1 MKLVEL
7 TSTFAKK
14 LSLDLNLVECLFI
27 DHFGVVVG
35 DIVGERLATGEAGSD
50 LAFDADMTLLV
61 LVESPFVDVLEDLDF
76 AGSEELPQGVFFEL
90 DVFVDGLG
98 QPFLELLDLF
108 EVPGVVLAFLPLLQI
123 KAVLHLLL
131 QN

>member
-1 MKLVEL
+1 LVEL
-7 TSTFAKK
+7 TSTFAEKF
-14 LSLDLNLVECLFI
+14 SLDLNLVESLFI
-27 DHFGVVVG
+27 DHVGVVVG
-35 DIVGERLATGEAGSD
+35 DVVGERLATGEAGSD
-50 LAFDADMTLLV
+50 LAFDADMALLV

-90 DVFVDGLG
+90 DVFVDALS
-98 QPFLELLDLF
+98 QPFLEFLDLF

>member
-1 MKLVEL
+1 LVEL
-7 TSTFAKK
+7 TSTFAEKF
-14 LSLDLNLVECLFI
+14 SLDLNLVESLFI

-35 DIVGERLATGEAGSD
+35 DVVGERLATGEAGSD

-90 DVFVDGLG
+90 DVFVDALS
-98 QPFLELLDLF
+98 QPFLEFLDLF